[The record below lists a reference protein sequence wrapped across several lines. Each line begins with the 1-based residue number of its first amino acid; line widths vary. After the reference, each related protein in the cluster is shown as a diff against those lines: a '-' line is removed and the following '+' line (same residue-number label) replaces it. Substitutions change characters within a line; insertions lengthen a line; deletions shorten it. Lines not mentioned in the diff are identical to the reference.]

1 MPILIVFSYIFCT
14 VYSSVCRFKTCTKQ
28 QSWQRVPTPLFHGD
42 AQHCLPLHFLFIQIL
57 SIPPSPNHY
66 SLCLFIALFLWLNG
80 CICHIWCTILLNDI
94 MDLHMFSLGTLIS
107 EGVCCVFYTTRHQ
120 IYWGLTNNKCFCWY
134 SDLMSHKKSRAHSKH
149 RGQETNS
156 PNKYI
161 LRSPVMC
168 SQQLSL
174 FH

>member
-1 MPILIVFSYIFCT
+1 MCFLIYFALCIVLCVGSKLVLSSKAGREFLPPFSME
-14 VYSSVCRFKTCTKQ
+14 
-28 QSWQRVPTPLFHGD
+28 TPNI
-42 AQHCLPLHFLFIQIL
+42 AYPLHFLFIQIL

-134 SDLMSHKKSRAHSKH
+134 SDLMSHKKSRAHKH